1 MKLLN
6 DEVQFLP
13 KILNDLYDLGKLLNL
28 PNPHFICKLWITI
41 DISQDCSEN

>member
-1 MKLLN
+1 MKLLH

-28 PNPHFICKLWITI
+28 PNFI
-41 DISQDCSEN
+41 SSSVNRG